1 MENQVIYENESG
13 IFTCDE
19 EGLLLRY
26 ECSPENRL
34 ELSDCT
40 EKFSIF
46 GQDWQ
51 HENRKDKSIRK
62 LVIPSGVKQIGSC
75 SSAYHEEGDV
85 SFKDYVVRDEIVF
98 PESLKIIGAAVFES
112 AMLPEVRFSSALNVI
127 GAASFFDCRICR
139 LILSSDIKPIYGYY
153 YSDQAHPYFKDIP
166 GQGAV
171 EITENELLEQYL
183 CFGGRQFKYAHID
196 TLMVPDGYE
205 YMSLLSESDIGKLI
219 KY

>member
-1 MENQVIYENESG
+1 MIYENESG
-13 IFTCDE
+13 IFICDE
-19 EGLLLRY
+19 EGRLLRY

-34 ELSDCT
+34 ALSDCSQR
-40 EKFSIF
+40 FRVF
-46 GQDWQ
+46 GQDWEN
-51 HENRKDKSIRK
+51 ENRKDKSIRK
-62 LVIPSGVKQIGSC
+62 LVIPSGVRQIGSC
-75 SSAYHEEGDV
+75 TSVYREKGDI
-85 SFKDYVVRDEIVF
+85 SFEDYVVRDEIVF